1 MYQSIILKTEQL
13 NLILKLPVTLAE
25 FSQLSYLYVYY
36 KLKQSLKKKKKLR
49 QISQQ
54 MKHNGIT
61 KKIQLIQKK
70 AENRKKKNE
79 RKDETHRK

>member
-1 MYQSIILKTEQL
+1 
-13 NLILKLPVTLAE
+13 
-25 FSQLSYLYVYY
+25 
-36 KLKQSLKKKKKLR
+36 
-49 QISQQ
+49 

-70 AENRKKKNE
+70 AENRKKNE

>member
-13 NLILKLPVTLAE
+13 NLILKPLILAE

-36 KLKQSLKKKKKLR
+36 KLKQSLKQKLW
-49 QISQQ
+49 QISQK

-70 AENRKKKNE
+70 AENRKKMKEKMRHVGN
-79 RKDETHRK
+79 K

>member
-36 KLKQSLKKKKKLR
+36 KLKQSLKKKKKVTANK
-49 QISQQ
+49 S
-54 MKHNGIT
+54 T
-61 KKIQLIQKK
+61 
-70 AENRKKKNE
+70 NE
-79 RKDETHRK
+79 TQWNH

>member
-36 KLKQSLKKKKKLR
+36 KLKQSLKKKKVTANK
-49 QISQQ
+49 S
-54 MKHNGIT
+54 T
-61 KKIQLIQKK
+61 
-70 AENRKKKNE
+70 NE
-79 RKDETHRK
+79 TQWNH